1 MKQAPEPSR
10 TPTRRDMEIIL
21 LKALIWKSSLTPHIM
36 SSLSTSDFA
45 PPSRAIYSALLN
57 MIAIGIE
64 VRAKTL
70 QDALETPIDLPL
82 FDKPP
87 HEKDV
92 AMCLEFYRHRST
104 ERKKAVGRIMEWK
117 KSIDSYTQQLNEGD
131 MDPHAWVDRIGA
143 LIPVKKEEGKAS
155 PAEKSTRAP
164 GQKADEEPGAQEE
177 EKEAHSAEGDEEPA
191 GQKEIIGSVDGD
203 WEIFLKEFER
213 GPEKELS
220 GLRTGMIELDKKSL
234 GLKGLM
240 VLTGMPKMGKTTLAL
255 QLATEIARLNSNALS
270 IFYSLEMDRKSLLA
284 RILSRIAM
292 LPYATLLLSR
302 LPKLREQEV
311 ERYRKATKS
320 FNSYKNRVMLVDR
333 TTTEISTDQVYYQVD
348 NLLKK
353 TKKGKV
359 FIVVDTLV
367 SLSYLS
373 GEGDRPDV
381 WLHQIERLV
390 GKFRLVQ
397 QLFNATIL
405 LIYPKNYSSLLAS
418 DNISRPNRCYDLVYS
433 VDSFF
438 EMYNKSEAKTPTDYY
453 SEMSIQ
459 DEEIDIWATCRDT
472 GQWYVP
478 LTFTK
483 ACFLFSMRKSGFK
496 ATRISWTPPEEE
508 EEEPL
513 R

>member
-1 MKQAPEPSR
+1 
-10 TPTRRDMEIIL
+10 MEIIL

-36 SSLSTSDFA
+36 SSLSPSDFA
-45 PPSRAIYSALLN
+45 PPSRAIYSSLLN
-57 MIAIGIE
+57 MLAIGIE

-92 AMCLEFYRHRST
+92 AMCLEFYRHRSS
-104 ERKKAVGRIMEWK
+104 ERKKAVTRIMEWK

-143 LIPVKKEEGKAS
+143 LIPAKKTEEKPPEAEKPS
-155 PAEKSTRAP
+155 QAEKSGLAHDDERGEQDNEHETAP
-164 GQKADEEPGAQEE
+164 
-177 EKEAHSAEGDEEPA
+177 AEGEEGPPA
-191 GQKEIIGSVDGD
+191 PKGIIGTVEPEWGN
-203 WEIFLKEFER
+203 FMKEFER
-213 GPEKELS
+213 GPEKELT
-220 GLRTGMIELDKKSL
+220 GLRTGIEDFDKKSM
-234 GLKGLM
+234 GLKGLI

-255 QLATEIARLNSNALS
+255 QLATEVARLNSNAIS
-270 IFYSLEMDRKSLLA
+270 IFYSLEMDRKTLLA
-284 RILSRIAM
+284 RTLSRIAM
-292 LPYATLLLSR
+292 IPYWTLLHSR

-320 FNSYKNRVMLVDR
+320 FNSYKNRVMLMDR

-353 TKKGKV
+353 TKKEKV
-359 FIVVDTLV
+359 FIVIDTLV

-373 GEGDRPDV
+373 GEGDKTDAS
-381 WLHQIERLV
+381 LHHIERII
-390 GKFRLVQ
+390 GKFRLIQ

-405 LIYPKNYSSLLAS
+405 LIFPKNYSSLLAS
-418 DNISRPNRCYDLVYS
+418 ENISRPNRCYDLVYS

-459 DEEIDIWATCRDT
+459 DEEIDIWATCRET

-483 ACFLFSMRKSGFK
+483 ACFLFSLRKSGFK
-496 ATRISWTPPEEE
+496 ATRISWTPPEDEE
-508 EEEPL
+508 EEQM